1 MPDRRVPKNPEIKTD
16 PSLPLG
22 AARSR
27 QMPAIVLLDTHDTV
41 VLANDRALRLLRD
54 MVVVRDGRTD
64 GDPALPSVLQAL
76 LPELRS
82 RVRDRLDT
90 STVALL
96 TVDLCV
102 RACHVDGGS
111 GRHLLLVFERVERK
125 DAVQHN
131 LERYA
136 LTRRERE
143 VVMLLLHGHPNRR
156 IADQLFLTEYTVEDH
171 MKRIFTKLGVR
182 SRTALASKILGWRE
196 G

>member
-1 MPDRRVPKNPEIKTD
+1 MPDRRAPRATD
-16 PSLPLG
+16 AKPDGLPLG

-27 QMPAIVLLDTHDTV
+27 QMPAIMLLDGADAV

-54 MVVVRDGRTD
+54 MVGVNGVTADEPRI
-64 GDPALPSVLQAL
+64 PAVLQAL
-76 LPELRS
+76 LPELRT

-102 RACHVDGGS
+102 RACLVDGGS

-182 SRTALASKILGWRE
+182 SRTALAAKILGWHD

>member
-1 MPDRRVPKNPEIKTD
+1 MPDRRVPKAPEVKTD
-16 PSLPLG
+16 SSLPLG

-27 QMPAIVLLDTHDTV
+27 QMPAIILLDSSDAV
-41 VLANDRALRLLRD
+41 VLANDRAVRLLRD
-54 MVVVRDGRTD
+54 MASRDGRA
-64 GDPALPSVLQAL
+64 GADPPLPPVLKAL
-76 LPELRS
+76 LPELRA

-131 LERYA
+131 LDRYA

>member
-1 MPDRRVPKNPEIKTD
+1 MPDRRSSRPEEPKAD
-16 PSLPLG
+16 SSLPLG

-27 QMPAIVLLDTHDTV
+27 QMPAIMLLDSAEKV
-41 VLANDRALRLLRD
+41 VMANDRALRLLRD
-54 MVVVRDGRTD
+54 MVGAESPSPTA
-64 GDPALPSVLQAL
+64 GPALPAVLAAL
-76 LPELRS
+76 LPELRA
-82 RVRDRLDT
+82 RVRERLDT

-102 RACHVDGGS
+102 RACLVDAGS

-136 LTRRERE
+136 LTRRERD

-171 MKRIFTKLGVR
+171 MKRIFTKLAVK
-182 SRTALASKILGWRE
+182 SRTALAAKILGWRDN
-196 G
+196 

>member
-1 MPDRRVPKNPEIKTD
+1 MPDRRLPKSPETKTD

-27 QMPAIVLLDTHDTV
+27 QMPAIVLLDSDDSV

-54 MVVVRDGRTD
+54 MVGRDGRSD
-64 GDPALPSVLQAL
+64 GNPALPTVLQAL